1 MKSVASY
8 FACAALT
15 AGLAGFSAAAAFALN
30 GEDFPGTTCTC
41 QGCASGGGDLTGD
54 CGSVCKGKTVYS
66 KGSEPHDYCKA
77 TGLTMTG
84 NTLRAALSLAGLS
97 AVQLAGASK
106 VSPLTVIRMETS
118 GKRSVRAKAGDID
131 KVIHALEVKGVQI
144 TEDGVRLAQ
153 KPRP

>member
-8 FACAALT
+8 FACAALA
-15 AGLAGFSAAAAFALN
+15 AGLAGFSAATAFALN

-77 TGLTMTG
+77 AGLTMTG
-84 NTLRAALSLAGLS
+84 NTLRAGLSLAGLS
-97 AVQLAGASK
+97 AFQLAGASR
-106 VSPLTVIRMETS
+106 VSPFTITRMEAA
-118 GKRSVRAKAGDID
+118 GRKSVRAKAGDLD
-131 KVIHALEVKGVQI
+131 KVTRALELKGVQI